1 MKTLG
6 VGREVKHVVQVGAA
20 TLIPKIKKMLSDY
33 FNRGINRFVD
43 PEVSVAYGA
52 SGGGEMMIGSP
63 ELAIAKNHVSFN
75 FQICFCFFFYSMYFC
90 LLHIFTYICYVDHG
104 YFDFIF

>member
-1 MKTLG
+1 VMDRCVKTSG

-20 TLIPKIKKMLSDY
+20 TLIPKIKKMLADY

-52 SGGGEMMIGSP
+52 MG
-63 ELAIAKNHVSFN
+63 AAK
-75 FQICFCFFFYSMYFC
+75 
-90 LLHIFTYICYVDHG
+90 
-104 YFDFIF
+104 